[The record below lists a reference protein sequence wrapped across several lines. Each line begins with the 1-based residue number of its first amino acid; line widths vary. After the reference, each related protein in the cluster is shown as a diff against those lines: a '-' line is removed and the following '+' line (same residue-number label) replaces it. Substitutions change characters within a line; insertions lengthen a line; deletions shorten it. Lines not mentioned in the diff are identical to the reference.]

1 MYIEVELALEV
12 MRAELPE
19 MSLVPDDEVGFP
31 DFVEAGPAG
40 KECVDSRGEVFE
52 VLLEELSL
60 QERGT
65 GV

>member
-1 MYIEVELALEV
+1 MDIEVELALEV

-19 MSLVPDDEVGFP
+19 MSLIPDDEVGFP

-40 KECVDSRGEVFE
+40 KECVDSRGKMFE

-60 QERGT
+60 QEGGM